1 MNKQYDDEKRGVLFV
16 NPKKNRNDPEDGK
29 PNFKGNIQINGV
41 KYSLSAWT
49 RPYID
54 KKDGIEK
61 KLISISATHPDDMEK
76 FKKVESPLEDNN
88 DIPW

>member
-16 NPKKNRNDPEDGK
+16 NPKKNRNDPNDGK
-29 PNFKGNIQINGV
+29 PNFTGNIQINGV

-49 RPYID
+49 RPYQ
-54 KKDGIEK
+54 KDGEDR
-61 KLISISATHPDDMEK
+61 KLISISATHPNDMEK
-76 FKKVESPLEDNN
+76 FKKVETPLEDNN